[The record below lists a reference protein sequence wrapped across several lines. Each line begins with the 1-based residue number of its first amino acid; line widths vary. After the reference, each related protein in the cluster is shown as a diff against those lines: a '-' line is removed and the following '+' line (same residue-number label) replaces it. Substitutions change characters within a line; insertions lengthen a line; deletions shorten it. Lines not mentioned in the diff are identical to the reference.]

1 MSRPAPSLTEVDT
14 ERRENAVPIKPAG
27 CPTAASLTRTFSSQ
41 DLFGDAKTVLIEHG
55 GEQYRLIL
63 TKNGKLLLQ
72 K

>member
-1 MSRPAPSLTEVDT
+1 MSQPTRPSKEKPFVAT
-14 ERRENAVPIKPAG
+14 ERAVPIKPAG
-27 CPTAASLTRTFSSQ
+27 CPTAASLTRTFSSE
-41 DLFGDAKTVLIEHG
+41 DLFGGAKTVLIEHG

>member
-1 MSRPAPSLTEVDT
+1 MSRSPDSLTEAQAQPRGDT
-14 ERRENAVPIKPAG
+14 VPVKPAG
-27 CPTAASLTRTFSSQ
+27 CPTAASLTRTFSSK
-41 DLFGDAKTVLIEHG
+41 DLFGGAKTVLIEHG